1 MQHIQRYY
9 GQGKENE
16 VDLNAEIACLS
27 EESLYKLGRFCRTRL
42 LSKQTFNVFIL
53 FGQAWLC

>member
-27 EESLYKLGRFCRTRL
+27 EESLYKLGMFCWTRFL
-42 LSKQTFNVFIL
+42 LKQALIYLFIL
-53 FGQAWLC
+53 FGQV